1 MPVRQL
7 LAGGVAPRP
16 MGGGAE
22 KFRVPGLLIG
32 FVAVAVATSAGVLIG
47 PADIDRTDALKELL
61 DRLPFISVDSGL
73 SPIQKNIIWEVR
85 LPRVALGALV
95 GGTLAV
101 SGASY
106 QAVFRLSLIHI

>member
-73 SPIQKNIIWEVR
+73 SRIQKNII
-85 LPRVALGALV
+85 
-95 GGTLAV
+95 
-101 SGASY
+101 
-106 QAVFRLSLIHI
+106 